1 MATDKESP
9 ASPYITPP
17 DQETPALSLTLVPRR
32 IPSREITLAI
42 DGQQWPI
49 KIEMNNF
56 HSTLHLSKAFQKESL
71 SRIFRLVPSLN
82 V

>member
-1 MATDKESP
+1 
-9 ASPYITPP
+9 
-17 DQETPALSLTLVPRR
+17 ETPALSFTSPPRR

-56 HSTLHLSKAFQKESL
+56 HSTLHLSKAGRPHEWLEF
-71 SRIFRLVPSLN
+71 SRQLKSS
-82 V
+82 